1 VIGDNNSF
9 ASNAAIAIAKN
20 PGTAYN
26 PFLIYG
32 GVGLGKTHL
41 MQAIGNYIYS
51 ESEAKVIYI
60 TAESFTNEFIHA
72 IKEGPSKAARLRI
85 SIDTWTSF

>member
-1 VIGDNNSF
+1 MRDDYTFEKYIIGENNNF
-9 ASNAAIAIAKN
+9 AVNAANAISKN

-41 MQAIGNYIYS
+41 MQAIGNYIYENS
-51 ESEAKVIYI
+51 ENTVICVTSED
-60 TAESFTNEFIHA
+60 FLNEYLECLA
-72 IKEGPSKAARLRI
+72 
-85 SIDTWTSF
+85 